1 VLESIESV
9 HSVADISQ
17 LSCLV
22 RVPTEIIKSRTQTG
36 AYGHGKGKGSINSAL
51 STLRYDGPKGFFRGF
66 GMTIARD
73 VSEAVPC
80 LCLFRGVHPL
90 TRVDP
95 LHRDPVPAV
104 RGAEI
109 VPFEKLSGRTA
120 THTW

>member
-1 VLESIESV
+1 VSRHRGIRIVLLDIV
-9 HSVADISQ
+9 KLLRPAADVSQ

-73 VSEAVPC
+73 VSGFVP
-80 LCLFRGVHPL
+80 
-90 TRVDP
+90 
-95 LHRDPVPAV
+95 
-104 RGAEI
+104 
-109 VPFEKLSGRTA
+109 
-120 THTW
+120 